1 MSRQNLPV
9 LVGSAGAP
17 VGAGAYVL
25 QEVDDAVVTLVGT
38 GSEVS
43 VCVEA
48 AAALAEQG
56 VPARVV
62 SFPSWELFADADAD
76 TQEAVMRPELP
87 SLAVEAGVAQGWH
100 QWVDDVVS
108 IDRFGA
114 SAPGGTVMRELG
126 INVDNVVARA
136 RTLIGA

>member
-1 MSRQNLPV
+1 M
-9 LVGSAGAP
+9 
-17 VGAGAYVL
+17 
-25 QEVDDAVVTLVGT
+25 
-38 GSEVS
+38 
-43 VCVEA
+43 
-48 AAALAEQG
+48 
-56 VPARVV
+56 

-126 INVDNVVARA
+126 INVDNVVAEPEPSSAPDAHLSLDRRPHVPLA
-136 RTLIGA
+136 RSLRSRGPEPVARQHPTWLDHER